1 MPSSQSNMLRGALE
15 LLSLKAVSREPT
27 HGYGVL
33 EWLEKAVGEQV
44 LVEEGTLYP
53 ALHRLEEKGWLS
65 ASWGLSE
72 NNRRAKFYDVTPRG
86 RERLAREGQQWSD
99 FAHAVMGA
107 LDAPARS

>member
-1 MPSSQSNMLRGALE
+1 MSSSHSNMLRGALD
-15 LLSLKAVSREPT
+15 LLILKAVSREPT

-53 ALHRLEEKGWLS
+53 ALHRLEEKGWLA

-72 NNRRAKFYDVTPRG
+72 NNRRAKFYEVTDRG
-86 RERLAREGQQWSD
+86 RQRLTDEGREWSH
-99 FAHAVMGA
+99 FAQAVLGA
-107 LDAPARS
+107 LDAPAGG